1 MCCVAGK
8 GPAGGWARPEALLTE
23 GQQRASG
30 NRVGTLVRQWSEGR
44 AAGGWWWWC
53 RAGGTD
59 SEGRAPAG
67 AGCTT
72 GTRGPSPLGW
82 GHAQGC
88 SLCLRAFV
96 PVFPDFVF

>member
-44 AAGGWWWWC
+44 AAGGWRWWC

-59 SEGRAPAG
+59 SEGRAPGQRELDAQQALG
-67 AGCTT
+67 GPPP
-72 GTRGPSPLGW
+72 RGGGMLKAAAS
-82 GHAQGC
+82 A
-88 SLCLRAFV
+88 
-96 PVFPDFVF
+96 